1 MDHRANKIP
10 YFDGT
15 NYPYWKVRMRAYL
28 LSIGALVWEIVEN
41 QGYEVLAARVGQEQI
56 DQHEANSKAVNALFS
71 SLSLAEFERVS
82 HFRVA
87 REIWSTLERFHEGT
101 PHVKT
106 RVFDTYRRE
115 YENFVHMPGETIDSM
130 FSRFQV
136 IVNKMR
142 ANMGTR
148 IEFPYTDHE
157 RAIKL
162 LEALDPKVWETKVA
176 AITESDG
183 YETLTTEEL
192 FSKLKASEI
201 NLQTR
206 AKLANPSGPSIALV
220 SGMGGS
226 SSSADPTSFS
236 FSSALLSVTVGDDY
250 MIIITANYDLE
261 REN

>member
-1 MDHRANKIP
+1 
-10 YFDGT
+10 
-15 NYPYWKVRMRAYL
+15 
-28 LSIGALVWEIVEN
+28 
-41 QGYEVLAARVGQEQI
+41 
-56 DQHEANSKAVNALFS
+56 
-71 SLSLAEFERVS
+71 
-82 HFRVA
+82 
-87 REIWSTLERFHEGT
+87 
-101 PHVKT
+101 
-106 RVFDTYRRE
+106 
-115 YENFVHMPGETIDSM
+115 M

-142 ANMGTR
+142 ANMGTC

-206 AKLANPSGPSIALV
+206 AKLAKPSGPSMALV

-226 SSSADPTSFS
+226 SFSADPASFL
-236 FSSALLSVTVGDDY
+236 FSSALLSVTD
-250 MIIITANYDLE
+250 E
-261 REN
+261 